1 MTLLKIRVAAWRYD
15 RGTRSLEQNLLNV
28 EPITLDT
35 RKIQNTEIDDDDE
48 IPLLL
53 EDIIQELIEG
63 LNDTDIVV
71 RYYFNYVSTN
81 YILQLILYYLI
92 SVDIQLLK
100 E

>member
-1 MTLLKIRVAAWRYD
+1 
-15 RGTRSLEQNLLNV
+15 LEQNLLNV